1 MIDQLVWFY
10 CKTQWLL
17 VIYYSFIP
25 LLLMVDIE
33 LPYEPQAINNPEI
46 SFLAAIGP
54 LTSFFLCCYTRIQL
68 DCPFAFLLFRLG
80 PAFAGNLSSTGLLNS
95 AFFLFAVVGL
105 QIVNNPVKQIL
116 DIKPWLSRHLVILLG
131 LFLCNLSCIFAS
143 VVEYLRLKV
152 IFVAD
157 YVDLYILLACFSDE
171 VYPSG
176 DVLNR
181 GHICIVATLLA
192 KSKTTKAMW
201 ASLR

>member
-1 MIDQLVWFY
+1 MKKTPQKSNFQSARAPINYPCRSLVREEQ
-10 CKTQWLL
+10 KTHAKSANQVSHKRKQKQPIFRTKRLKRPKIRNEYLL
-17 VIYYSFIP
+17 P
-25 LLLMVDIE
+25 PVDIE

-116 DIKPWLSRHLVILLG
+116 DIKP
-131 LFLCNLSCIFAS
+131 
-143 VVEYLRLKV
+143 
-152 IFVAD
+152 
-157 YVDLYILLACFSDE
+157 
-171 VYPSG
+171 
-176 DVLNR
+176 
-181 GHICIVATLLA
+181 
-192 KSKTTKAMW
+192 
-201 ASLR
+201 